1 MSALPR
7 PPAVAEL
14 YPVPPAPAPATILQ
28 VRTVRFAVP
37 LGSRPTAEVVAA
49 GDAAVN
55 AAIRHL
61 AARGEEVVSVQA
73 TQPVARAGPAGGWY
87 EVAYAVVVRA
97 PLAGAA
103 P

>member
-55 AAIRHL
+55 AAIRDL